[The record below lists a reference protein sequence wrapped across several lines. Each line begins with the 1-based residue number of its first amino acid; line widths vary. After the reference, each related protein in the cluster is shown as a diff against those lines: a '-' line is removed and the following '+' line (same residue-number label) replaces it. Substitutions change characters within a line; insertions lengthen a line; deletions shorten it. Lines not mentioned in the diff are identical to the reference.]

1 MGPNSSVSNRL
12 GCAGRASTNRTQT
25 AMSLFGIVVRMPP
38 WVDTAVLFSMP
49 IEEDRKALARGL
61 RRRDPELLDGLIERY
76 QYRLFR
82 YLVYISGNRENAEDL
97 FQETWVR
104 VLNRGHQYDGKSKFE
119 TWLFAIARHLVI
131 DLHRRKRPQ
140 SLEALMEAEENPI
153 QVPAGGASA
162 LDLATAREEQAGLLE
177 SLNRLSTI
185 LREVL
190 LLRFQEDLKLEEIA
204 VVIAAPVG
212 TVKSRLYRGLEQL
225 RELLKERSHDR

>member
-1 MGPNSSVSNRL
+1 
-12 GCAGRASTNRTQT
+12 
-25 AMSLFGIVVRMPP
+25 MP
-38 WVDTAVLFSMP
+38 A
-49 IEEDRKALARGL
+49 EEDRKALARGL
-61 RRRDPELLDGLIERY
+61 RRHDPELLDELIVRY

-82 YLVYISGNRENAEDL
+82 YLVYISGNRETAEDL

-104 VLNRGHQYDGKSKFE
+104 VLDRGHQYDGRSKFE
-119 TWLFAIARHLVI
+119 TWLFSIARHLVI

-140 SLEALMEAEENPI
+140 SLEALTESGENPV

-162 LDLATAREEQAGLLE
+162 LDLATAHEEQAGLLE
-177 SLNRLSTI
+177 SLKRLPAI

-204 VVIAAPVG
+204 VVLAVPVG

-225 RELLKERSHDR
+225 RGLIEGVQPSGARDER

>member
-1 MGPNSSVSNRL
+1 
-12 GCAGRASTNRTQT
+12 
-25 AMSLFGIVVRMPP
+25 MP
-38 WVDTAVLFSMP
+38 A
-49 IEEDRKALARGL
+49 EEDRKALARGL
-61 RRRDPELLDGLIERY
+61 RRRDPELLDELIGRY

-82 YLVYISGNRENAEDL
+82 YLVYISGNRETAEDL

-104 VLNRGHQYDGKSKFE
+104 VLDRGHQYDGKSKFE
-119 TWLFAIARHLVI
+119 TWLFSIARHLVI

-140 SLEALMEAEENPI
+140 SLEALTEAEENPV

-162 LDLATAREEQAGLLE
+162 LDLAAAREAEAGLLE
-177 SLNRLSTI
+177 SLNRLPAI

-204 VVIAAPVG
+204 VVLTVPVG

-225 RELLKERSHDR
+225 RELIEGANA

>member
-1 MGPNSSVSNRL
+1 
-12 GCAGRASTNRTQT
+12 
-25 AMSLFGIVVRMPP
+25 MP
-38 WVDTAVLFSMP
+38 L
-49 IEEDRKALARGL
+49 EEDRKALARGL
-61 RRRDPELLDGLIERY
+61 RRRDPELLDELIERY

-82 YLVYISGNRENAEDL
+82 YLVYICSNRETAEDL

-104 VLNRGHQYDGKSKFE
+104 VLDRGHQYDGRSKFE
-119 TWLFAIARHLVI
+119 TWLFSIARHLVI

-140 SLEALMEAEENPI
+140 SLDALTEAEENPI

-162 LDLATAREEQAGLLE
+162 LDLAAARELEAGLLE
-177 SLNRLSTI
+177 SLNRLPAI

-204 VVIAAPVG
+204 VVLAVPMG

-225 RELLKERSHDR
+225 RELIEGAKP